1 MPEAGKMKNLYDV
14 AVVSEEIEGHLE
26 LTLEYAEGTMSPV
39 EAESLL
45 DFFCTAVESLSW
57 RLESSINKLTST
69 FNSSSRNSKHIIQNS
84 ATSSPSPQD
93 EDLILQGSII
103 LDIWQ
108 SVFSHKRSVADSS
121 VFPSPF
127 FDLGGDLVDAARFVF
142 TAQQHGIRV
151 NLDDVLKYCSLDKL
165 VGYLS

>member
-1 MPEAGKMKNLYDV
+1 MTNLYDI

-26 LTLEYAEGTMSPV
+26 LTLGYAEGSMSPV

-45 DFFCTAVESLSW
+45 DFFCTAVEFFSS
-57 RLESSINKLTST
+57 RPESSIDELT
-69 FNSSSRNSKHIIQNS
+69 FSSSRNSKHIIQNS

-103 LDIWQ
+103 FDIWQ

-121 VFPSPF
+121 VSSSPF
-127 FDLGGDLVDAARFVF
+127 FDLGGDLVDAARFVS

-151 NLDDVLKYCSLDKL
+151 TLDDVLKYCSLDKL
-165 VGYLS
+165 VDYLA